1 MNNKD
6 IPAYTGTKDKE
17 FLKRLNAAKAEELAD
32 RRSRDLMDLTKAAIT
47 GLCSGRD
54 LNMNGREIEAIASNA
69 RQIAEA
75 ALAELD
81 KQPGGGA

>member
-6 IPAYTGTKDKE
+6 MPEYTGIKDRE
-17 FLKRLNAAKAEELAD
+17 FLKRLKDAKDKELAD
-32 RRSRDLMDLTKAAIT
+32 HRSGYLMDLTKAAIT

-54 LNMNGREIEAIASNA
+54 LNMGCREIDAIASNA

-75 ALAELD
+75 ALAELERRD
-81 KQPGGGA
+81 DRS